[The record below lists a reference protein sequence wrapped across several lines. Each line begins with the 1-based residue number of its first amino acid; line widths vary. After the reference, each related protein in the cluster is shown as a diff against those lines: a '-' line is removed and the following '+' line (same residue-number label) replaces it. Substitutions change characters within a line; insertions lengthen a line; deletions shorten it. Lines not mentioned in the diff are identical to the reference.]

1 MSSLSPLPAA
11 TGAATAAFLRPSL
24 LPPKKSASQ
33 LSAYKSRK
41 PYSPH
46 FARISCKTSSSDK
59 EPNNNDQTGPT
70 TRRDILIGMGSLYGA
85 ASSLSDPTAL
95 ANPLQPPDLSK
106 CHPAIKGDAGD
117 TADCC
122 PPFSDQIEF
131 KLPSPKEPMRIRPA
145 AHLVDK
151 AYIDKYEKAIS
162 LMKALPDD
170 DPRSFKNQANVHCAY
185 CNGAYDQVGITPSVA
200 LQIHFSWI
208 FFPFHRYY
216 LYFFERILGK
226 LIDDPTFALPFW
238 NWDSPDGMQIPAIF
252 ADPASPL
259 YDAIRAPDHL
269 PGGSSPLVDLD
280 WSRSAASLTPE
291 AQWQSNRDVMHTQ
304 MRVMHTQM
312 VSGAKKRTLFFGTPL
327 KAGDAAANTGQG
339 SIERSPHMN
348 IHIWTGDPKQAHT
361 EDMGNFYS
369 AGRDPIFYCHHANVD
384 RMWDLWKTLGPRR
397 TDFTDPDWLE
407 AAFVFYDED
416 KNLVRCK
423 VKDCLDSRKLN
434 YDYQKVPLP
443 WLDTKRTPKAKK
455 KTLANAFA
463 TEKFANAAPPKK
475 RELTPLSAF
484 PLVLNKAIS
493 VVVPRGKRSRT
504 VVEKEEE
511 EEILVVEGIEFD
523 RGNVVKFDVA
533 LNDEDDTGVPA
544 GPQDTEFAGTF
555 VNVPHR
561 EKQGAPSF
569 KAVLRLGI
577 TDLLED
583 LGADDDDTV
592 VVTLVPKVGEVKI
605 GGLKIDYITD

>member
-1 MSSLSPLPAA
+1 MSSLSTTTSA
-11 TGAATAAFLRPSL
+11 AAFLRPSL

-46 FARISCKTSSSDK
+46 FARISCKTSSSGDGK
-59 EPNNNDQTGPT
+59 EPTNNDQTSPT

-85 ASSLSDPTAL
+85 ASSLSNPTAL

-106 CHPAIKGDAGD
+106 CHPAIKGDGGD

-122 PPFSDQIEF
+122 PPFSEQIDF
-131 KLPSPKEPMRIRPA
+131 KLPSPKEPMRTRRA

-151 AYIDKYEKAIS
+151 AYIKKYEKAIS

-170 DPRSFKNQANVHCAY
+170 DPRSFKQQADVHCAY
-185 CNGAYDQVGITPSVA
+185 CNGAYDQVGTTTG

-216 LYFFERILGK
+216 LYFFERILGS

-259 YDAIRAPDHL
+259 YDAIRALDHL

-280 WSRSAASLTPE
+280 WSRSAASLPPKD
-291 AQWQSNRDVMHTQ
+291 QWQSNRDVMY
-304 MRVMHTQM
+304 TQM
-312 VSGAKKRTLFFGTPL
+312 VSGAKKRTLFFGAPL
-327 KAGDAAANTGQG
+327 KAGDLADGNGQG
-339 SIERSPHMN
+339 TLERTPHGNM
-348 IHIWTGDPKQAHT
+348 HIWVGDLTREYK
-361 EDMGNFYS
+361 EDMGNLYS
-369 AGRDPIFYCHHANVD
+369 AARDPLFYCHHGNVD

-397 TDFTDPDWLE
+397 TDFTDPDWLD
-407 AAFVFYDED
+407 ASFLFYDEN

-423 VKDCLDSRKLN
+423 IRDSLDNKKLRT
-434 YDYQKVPLP
+434 DYQTVPIL
-443 WLDTKRTPKAKK
+443 WKDSKRVPKKIRKK
-455 KTLANAFA
+455 ALASAFG
-463 TEKFANAAPPKK
+463 TGQDQMANAAAVTKKK
-475 RELTPLSAF
+475 RELTDLSEF
-484 PLVLNKAIS
+484 PLVLNKTIS
-493 VVVPRGKRSRT
+493 VALPRPRKNRT
-504 VVEKEEE
+504 ATEKEDE
-511 EEILVVEGIEFD
+511 EEILVVEGIEID
-523 RGNVVKFDVA
+523 RSQVIKFDVA
-533 LNDEDDTGVPA
+533 LNDDDDGAPA
-544 GPQDTEFAGTF
+544 GPQDTEFAGAF

-561 EKQGAPSF
+561 QKAGASNF
-569 KAVLRLGI
+569 KTVLRLGI

-583 LGADDDDTV
+583 LDADDDDTI
-592 VVTLVPKVGEVKI
+592 VVTLVPKVGEPVI
-605 GGLKIDYITD
+605 GGLKIDYLAD

>member
-304 MRVMHTQM
+304 M

-327 KAGDAAANTGQG
+327 KAGDLADGNGQG
-339 SIERSPHMN
+339 TLERTPHGN
-348 IHIWTGDPKQAHT
+348 LHIWVGDLTREYK
-361 EDMGNFYS
+361 EDMGNLYS
-369 AGRDPIFYCHHANVD
+369 AGRDPLFYCHHGNVD

-397 TDFTDPDWLE
+397 TDFTDPDWLD
-407 AAFVFYDED
+407 AAFLFYDENC
-416 KNLVRCK
+416 KLVRCK
-423 VKDCLDSRKLN
+423 IRDSLDNEKKLKT
-434 YDYQKVPLP
+434 DYEPVRIQWRHSKRVPK
-443 WLDTKRTPKAKK
+443 TKS
-455 KTLANAFA
+455 A
-463 TEKFANAAPPKK
+463 TTTTKKK
-475 RELTPLSAF
+475 RELTDLSKF

-493 VVVPRGKRSRT
+493 VAVPRPRKNRSKA
-504 VVEKEEE
+504 EKEEE
-511 EEILVVEGIEFD
+511 EEVVVVKGIEID
-523 RGNVVKFDVA
+523 RSQVIKFDVA
-533 LNDEDDTGVPA
+533 LNDDDDGAPA
-544 GPQDTEFAGTF
+544 GPRDTEFAGSF

-561 EKQGAPSF
+561 QKPGASKF
-569 KAVLRLGI
+569 KTALTLGI

-583 LGADDDDTV
+583 LGADGDDTV
-592 VVTLVPKVGEVKI
+592 VVTLVPKVGEPVI
-605 GGLKIDYITD
+605 GGLKIDYLAD

>member
-238 NWDSPDGMQIPAIF
+238 NWDSPDGI
-252 ADPASPL
+252 
-259 YDAIRAPDHL
+259 
-269 PGGSSPLVDLD
+269 
-280 WSRSAASLTPE
+280 RSAASLTPE
-291 AQWQSNRDVMHTQ
+291 AQWQSNRD
-304 MRVMHTQM
+304 VMHTQM

-327 KAGDAAANTGQG
+327 KAGDLADGNGQG
-339 SIERSPHMN
+339 TLERTPHGN
-348 IHIWTGDPKQAHT
+348 LHIWVGDLTREYK
-361 EDMGNFYS
+361 EDMGNLYS
-369 AGRDPIFYCHHANVD
+369 AGRDPLFYCHHGNVD

-397 TDFTDPDWLE
+397 TDFTDPDWLD
-407 AAFVFYDED
+407 AAFLFYDENC
-416 KNLVRCK
+416 KLVRCK
-423 VKDCLDSRKLN
+423 IRDSLDNEKLRTGYQSVPILWKDSKR
-434 YDYQKVPLP
+434 VPKKIRNKATAATA
-443 WLDTKRTPKAKK
+443 TK
-455 KTLANAFA
+455 
-463 TEKFANAAPPKK
+463 KK
-475 RELTPLSAF
+475 RELTDLSEF
-484 PLVLNKAIS
+484 PLVLNKTIS
-493 VVVPRGKRSRT
+493 VALPRPRKNRT
-504 VVEKEEE
+504 ATEKEDE
-511 EEILVVEGIEFD
+511 EEILVVGGIEID
-523 RGNVVKFDVA
+523 RSQVIKFDVA
-533 LNDEDDTGVPA
+533 LNDDDDGAPA
-544 GPQDTEFAGTF
+544 GPQDTEFAGAF

-561 EKQGAPSF
+561 QKAGASNF
-569 KAVLRLGI
+569 KTVLRLGI

-583 LGADDDDTV
+583 LDADDDDTI
-592 VVTLVPKVGEVKI
+592 VVTLVPKVGEPVI
-605 GGLKIDYITD
+605 GGLKIDYLAD

>member
-1 MSSLSPLPAA
+1 MGGIYGSAA
-11 TGAATAAFLRPSL
+11 LDPSIAF
-24 LPPKKSASQ
+24 A
-33 LSAYKSRK
+33 
-41 PYSPH
+41 
-46 FARISCKTSSSDK
+46 
-59 EPNNNDQTGPT
+59 
-70 TRRDILIGMGSLYGA
+70 
-85 ASSLSDPTAL
+85 DPI
-95 ANPLQPPDLSK
+95 QPPDLTK
-106 CHPAIKGDAGD
+106 CGPASVTTTGP
-117 TADCC
+117 TVQCC
-122 PPFSDQIEF
+122 PPFKGPDNIIDF
-131 KLPSPKEPMRIRPA
+131 KLPSPRERVRTRPA

-151 AYIDKYEKAIS
+151 AYIKKYERAIQ
-162 LMKALPDD
+162 LMRSLPDD
-170 DPRSFKNQANVHCAY
+170 DPRSFKQQADVHCAY
-185 CNGAYDQVGITPSVA
+185 CNGAYDQIGFPETG
-200 LQIHFSWI
+200 LQVHFSWI
-208 FFPFHRYY
+208 FFPFHRLY

-226 LIDDPTFALPFW
+226 LIDDPTFALPYW
-238 NWDSPDGMQIPAIF
+238 NWDSPPGMNMPAIF
-252 ADPASPL
+252 TDPNSPL
-259 YDAIRAPDHL
+259 YDPIRNPTHSDPSFML
-269 PGGSSPLVDLD
+269 DLD
-280 WSRSAASLTPE
+280 WSREDIVVSPE
-291 AQWQSNRDVMHTQ
+291 EQIKSNLNLMN
-304 MRVMHTQM
+304 TQM

-463 TEKFANAAPPKK
+463 TKK

>member
-1 MSSLSPLPAA
+1 
-11 TGAATAAFLRPSL
+11 
-24 LPPKKSASQ
+24 
-33 LSAYKSRK
+33 
-41 PYSPH
+41 
-46 FARISCKTSSSDK
+46 
-59 EPNNNDQTGPT
+59 
-70 TRRDILIGMGSLYGA
+70 MGSLYGA
-85 ASSLSDPTAL
+85 VSSLSDPTAAL
-95 ANPLQPPDLSK
+95 ADPIQPPDLSK
-106 CHPAIKGDAGD
+106 CHTATVTKD
-117 TADCC
+117 TTVACC
-122 PPFSDQIEF
+122 PPLVRIIDF
-131 KLPSPKEPMRIRPA
+131 KFPSPREPMRTRRA
-145 AHLVDK
+145 AHLVDED
-151 AYIDKYEKAIS
+151 YIKKYEKAIS

-185 CNGAYDQVGITPSVA
+185 CNGAYDQVGITPTLD
-200 LQIHFSWI
+200 LQIHFSWL

-216 LYFFERILGK
+216 LYFHERILGS

-238 NWDSPDGMQIPAIF
+238 NWDSPDGMQIPPIF
-252 ADPASPL
+252 ANTDSELFVAL
-259 YDAIRAPDHL
+259 RNQKHI
-269 PGGSSPLVDLD
+269 PGGAYPLLNMH
-280 WSRSAASLTPE
+280 WSDPIDDKALAPE
-291 AQWQSNRDVMHTQ
+291 DQWDINR
-304 MRVMHTQM
+304 RVMHTQM
-312 VSGAKKRTLFFGTPL
+312 VSGAKKRTLFFGMPLKAGETPL

-455 KTLANAFA
+455 
-463 TEKFANAAPPKK
+463 EKFANAAPPKK

>member
-1 MSSLSPLPAA
+1 MASLPSAAKTPNPAANSSFLPRRHHYFSLSP
-11 TGAATAAFLRPSL
+11 
-24 LPPKKSASQ
+24 
-33 LSAYKSRK
+33 
-41 PYSPH
+41 
-46 FARISCKTSSSDK
+46 SSSLRFRPKYSSGACRATSRRED
-59 EPNNNDQTGPT
+59 DDGSHRRS
-70 TRRDILIGMGSLYGA
+70 TRRDVLLAGGLYGA
-85 ASSLSDPTAL
+85 AAALTQSPAAFSQPITAPDTTQCGAADLPAGAEPT
-95 ANPLQPPDLSK
+95 N
-106 CHPAIKGDAGD
+106 
-117 TADCC
+117 CC
-122 PPFSDQIEF
+122 PPPARRFKDFIEF

-208 FFPFHRYY
+208 FFPFHRYH

-304 MRVMHTQM
+304 M

-327 KAGDAAANTGQG
+327 KAGDLADGNGQG
-339 SIERSPHMN
+339 TLERTPHGN
-348 IHIWTGDPKQAHT
+348 LHIWVGDLTREYK
-361 EDMGNFYS
+361 EDMGNLYS
-369 AGRDPIFYCHHANVD
+369 AGRDPLFYCHHGNVD

-397 TDFTDPDWLE
+397 TDFTDPDWLD
-407 AAFVFYDED
+407 AAFLFYDENC
-416 KNLVRCK
+416 KLVRCK
-423 VKDCLDSRKLN
+423 IRDSLDNEKLRTGYQSVPILWKDSKR
-434 YDYQKVPLP
+434 VP
-443 WLDTKRTPKAKK
+443 KKIRNKATAATATKK
-455 KTLANAFA
+455 KRERVPKTKSA
-463 TEKFANAAPPKK
+463 TTTTKKK
-475 RELTPLSAF
+475 RELTDLSKF

-493 VVVPRGKRSRT
+493 VAVPRPRKNRSKA
-504 VVEKEEE
+504 EKEEE
-511 EEILVVEGIEFD
+511 EEVVVVKGIEID
-523 RGNVVKFDVA
+523 RSQVIKFDVA
-533 LNDEDDTGVPA
+533 LNDDDDGAPA
-544 GPQDTEFAGTF
+544 GPRDTEFAGSF

-561 EKQGAPSF
+561 QKPGASKF
-569 KAVLRLGI
+569 KTALTLGI

-583 LGADDDDTV
+583 LGADGDDTV
-592 VVTLVPKVGEVKI
+592 VVTLVPKVGEPVI
-605 GGLKIDYITD
+605 GGLKIDYLAD

>member
-312 VSGAKKRTLFFGTPL
+312 VSGAKKRTLFFGMPL
-327 KAGDAAANTGQG
+327 KAGEVQPGDHSLSQG
-339 SIERSPHMN
+339 SIEGTPHGT
-348 IHIWTGDPKQAHT
+348 IHIWAGDDTQPHH

-369 AGRDPIFYCHHANVD
+369 AGRDPLFYSHHANVD

-397 TDFTDPDWLE
+397 TDFTDPDWLD
-407 AAFVFYDED
+407 AAFLFYDEHAR
-416 KNLVRCK
+416 LVRCRIG
-423 VKDCLDSRKLN
+423 DSLDNKKLKT
-434 YDYQKVPLP
+434 DYEPVRIQWRHSKRVPK
-443 WLDTKRTPKAKK
+443 TKS
-455 KTLANAFA
+455 A
-463 TEKFANAAPPKK
+463 TTTTKKK
-475 RELTPLSAF
+475 RELTDLSKF

-493 VVVPRGKRSRT
+493 VAVPRPRKNRSKA
-504 VVEKEEE
+504 EKEEE
-511 EEILVVEGIEFD
+511 EEVVVVKGIEID
-523 RGNVVKFDVA
+523 RSQVIKFDVA
-533 LNDEDDTGVPA
+533 LNDDDDGAPA
-544 GPQDTEFAGTF
+544 GPRDTEFAGSF

-561 EKQGAPSF
+561 QKPGASKEKQGAPSF